1 MTGISP
7 RKLIA
12 RTRLRL
18 LPLTIFGTMM
28 LFGVKLAEVWDGAR
42 FVMIGGPPPALAQ
55 QGPAPQASP
64 QTPVQQGGQG
74 QPQAPAATQAP
85 AGTQAGDAAQAA
97 APATRA
103 ISDADTRNFSRA
115 EVEILQELSKR
126 RDALDARS
134 RELDL
139 REQVLGAAEKRI
151 DERIAELKKIEGRI
165 NDALKKTD
173 EQAEQNLRSLVKV
186 YENMKPKDAARIF
199 AQLEP
204 DVLLGVVERMKEAKL
219 APVLAELDPKVAQQI
234 TVDLAKRRLI
244 NGERRSGVGNG

>member
-1 MTGISP
+1 MTTP
-7 RKLIA
+7 FA

-28 LFGVKLAEVWDGAR
+28 LFGVKMAEVWDGAR
-42 FVMIGGPPPALAQ
+42 FVIIGGPPPAFAQ
-55 QGPAPQASP
+55 GAPAPQASP
-64 QTPVQQGGQG
+64 QAPVQQGA
-74 QPQAPAATQAP
+74 QPPQQAQQQPAAGGPAP
-85 AGTQAGDAAQAA
+85 A

-103 ISDADTRNFSRA
+103 ASDTDPRNFTRA
-115 EVEILQELSKR
+115 EVEILQDLSKR
-126 RDALDARS
+126 RDALDVRS

-165 NDALKKTD
+165 NEALKKTD
-173 EQAEQNLRSLVKV
+173 EQTEQNLRSLVKV
-186 YENMKPKDAARIF
+186 YENMKAKDAARIF

-234 TVDLAKRRLI
+234 TVDLAKRRQI
-244 NGERRSGVGNG
+244 NGERRAGVGNG

>member
-1 MTGISP
+1 MTGLSP

-55 QGPAPQASP
+55 QGPTPQASP
-64 QTPVQQGGQG
+64 QTPVQQGA
-74 QPQAPAATQAP
+74 QAPHPAP
-85 AGTQAGDAAQAA
+85 SGSAQGGEPAPAA

-126 RDALDARS
+126 RDALDVRA

-244 NGERRSGVGNG
+244 NGERRGGVGNG

>member
-1 MTGISP
+1 MPSP
-7 RKLIA
+7 

-18 LPLTIFGTMM
+18 LPLTIFGTVM

-42 FVMIGGPPPALAQ
+42 FVMIGAPPAAFAQ
-55 QGPAPQASP
+55 QAPQASP
-64 QTPVQQGGQG
+64 QAPVQQAAPQ
-74 QPQAPAATQAP
+74 QQAPAR
-85 AGTQAGDAAQAA
+85 GTQPAPD
-97 APATRA
+97 APATRSA
-103 ISDADTRNFSRA
+103 AETDPRNFTRA
-115 EVEILQELSKR
+115 EVELLQELSKR

-151 DERIAELKKIEGRI
+151 DERIAELKRIEGKI
-165 NDALKKTD
+165 NEALKKTD
-173 EQAEQNLRSLVKV
+173 EQTEQNLRSLVKV

-199 AQLEP
+199 TQLEP

-234 TVDLAKRRLI
+234 TVDLAKRRQI
-244 NGERRSGVGNG
+244 NGERRVGVGNG

>member
-7 RKLIA
+7 RKLMA

-55 QGPAPQASP
+55 QGPTPQASP
-64 QTPVQQGGQG
+64 QTPVQQGAQG
-74 QPQAPAATQAP
+74 QPSAPAATQA
-85 AGTQAGDAAQAA
+85 GDATQAA

>member
-1 MTGISP
+1 MKTLLP
-7 RKLIA
+7 

-18 LPLTIFGTMM
+18 LPLTIFGAMM
-28 LFGVKLAEVWDGAR
+28 LFGFKIAEVWDGAR
-42 FVMIGGPPPALAQ
+42 FFMIGGPPPALAQ
-55 QGPAPQASP
+55 QAPAPQASP
-64 QTPVQQGGQG
+64 QAPVQQGTQPPAAPQPAAQPQG
-74 QPQAPAATQAP
+74 QAPAAPT
-85 AGTQAGDAAQAA
+85 
-97 APATRA
+97 TRA
-103 ISDADTRNFSRA
+103 ASDEEPRNFTRA
-115 EVEILQELSKR
+115 EIEILQELSKR
-126 RDALDARS
+126 RDALDVRS

-165 NDALKKTD
+165 NEALKKTD
-173 EQAEQNLRSLVKV
+173 EQTEQNLRSLVKV

-234 TVDLAKRRLI
+234 TVDLAKRRQI
-244 NGERRSGVGNG
+244 NGERRAGVGNG